1 MKVVILAAGKG
12 TRMLPLTKK
21 TPKVLIP
28 IAGKPFIWY
37 LIENLK
43 QAGVDEFGLIVGYKK
58 EKIISFVKEIGL
70 DAEIIEQK
78 EQLGTGHALMQARD
92 FVGYEKFLAING
104 DNLFSASD
112 IKKIL
117 LMEPNVIAGFEVS
130 NPSAYGVLIVDR
142 KRLVRIDEKPK
153 RPVSNLINTGLYL
166 FGTEVF
172 DELQKIKKSIRGEY
186 ELTDA
191 ITSLA
196 KQNRMFV
203 YKLKD
208 YWIDLGKLD
217 DIPRVEKKIRELL
230 ASPAL

>member
-166 FGTEVF
+166 F
-172 DELQKIKKSIRGEY
+172 
-186 ELTDA
+186 
-191 ITSLA
+191 
-196 KQNRMFV
+196 
-203 YKLKD
+203 
-208 YWIDLGKLD
+208 
-217 DIPRVEKKIRELL
+217 
-230 ASPAL
+230 